1 MGKTYC
7 FRVNSDPSKFA
18 CMFTL
23 SNDSIRIYDLP
34 RGRRDHMRRL
44 THHEKPLRRYPGVL
58 VGRLGVN
65 VEFGGM
71 GVGSETL
78 DFIKGWFS
86 SRDNKTGCR
95 FVIVDAVNE
104 PRVVS
109 FYEKNGFYPLFSS
122 EEQEFLYTGG
132 KKGDPVSRSFC
143 TQAAKRE
150 TPCLC
155 QHASCISIY
164 LKCAW
169 QTSATNLTSIS
180 NRETEMKGTS
190 P

>member
-1 MGKTYC
+1 MLHGKIT
-7 FRVNSDPSKFA
+7 P
-18 CMFTL
+18 
-23 SNDSIRIYDLP
+23 
-34 RGRRDHMRRL
+34 
-44 THHEKPLRRYPGVL
+44 
-58 VGRLGVN
+58 

-71 GVGSETL
+71 GIGSETL

-132 KKGDPVSRSFC
+132 KKGDPVSLSTRLMYFDLLEMRMADERN
-143 TQAAKRE
+143 Q
-150 TPCLC
+150 PD
-155 QHASCISIY
+155 
-164 LKCAW
+164 
-169 QTSATNLTSIS
+169 TNLKSRKLT
-180 NRETEMKGTS
+180 MKGTS